1 MYLIGRPFTFRAVIR
16 GVIAFMQEA
25 SISCQNVWKVFGPNP
40 SSVLELTDDSLDK
53 QDILEQTGHVLA
65 VKDVSFDVEPSEIFV
80 VMGLSGSGKST
91 LVRCINRI
99 IEPTSGTILIDGTDV
114 AQMDME
120 ELRELRRHKL
130 SMVFQNFG
138 LLPHR
143 SVEENVGFGLEI
155 RGERGKS
162 KEDKVKNA
170 LELVGLIGW
179 EKSMIHELSGGMQQ
193 RVGLARSLASDP
205 EILLMD
211 EPFSALDPLIRRQ
224 MQDEFINLR
233 DTVSKTVI
241 FITHDLA
248 EALKLGHRI
257 AIMKDGVVVQIGTPM
272 DIVANPADDY
282 VKEFVRDVSRGDVLP
297 ASSIMKRP
305 SVRVREGADL
315 ESVLNDMKSRNT
327 DVSFVTD
334 NYGRMKGVV
343 TAPQAE
349 ASIEDGIQK
358 VDDILQTDFP
368 QASSDTTLNECL
380 PLIAEGEIPL
390 LILDDSRH
398 LLGIIT
404 RKELIEAMQSE
415 SVEISN
421 NEK

>member
-1 MYLIGRPFTFRAVIR
+1 
-16 GVIAFMQEA
+16 MQEA

-53 QDILEQTGHVLA
+53 QGILEQTGHVLA

-114 AQMDME
+114 AQMDIE

-155 RGERGKS
+155 RGEHGKS

-179 EKSMIHELSGGMQQ
+179 EQSMIHELSGGMQQ
-193 RVGLARSLASDP
+193 RVGLARALASDP

-241 FITHDLA
+241 FITHDLT

-315 ESVLNDMKSRNT
+315 ESVLNDMKSRKT
-327 DVSFVTD
+327 DVTFVTD

-349 ASIEDGIQK
+349 ASLEEGIK
-358 VDDILQTDFP
+358 TVDDILDTEFP
-368 QASSDTTLNECL
+368 QASSDTTLSECL
-380 PLIAEGEIPL
+380 PLIAEGDTPL

-404 RKELIEAMQSE
+404 RKDLIEAMQSE
-415 SVEISN
+415 SVELSN

>member
-1 MYLIGRPFTFRAVIR
+1 
-16 GVIAFMQEA
+16 MQEA

-40 SSVLELTDDSLDK
+40 SSVLEISDDNLDK
-53 QDILEQTGHVLA
+53 QEILEQTGHVLA

-91 LVRCINRI
+91 LVRCINRL
-99 IEPTSGTILIDGTDV
+99 IEPTSGKILIDGIDA
-114 AQMDME
+114 AQMKKED
-120 ELRELRRHKL
+120 LRNLRRHKL

-155 RGERGKS
+155 RGEHGKA
-162 KEDKVKNA
+162 KDDKVKNA
-170 LELVGLIGW
+170 LELVGLHGW
-179 EKSMIHELSGGMQQ
+179 EKSLIHELSGGMQQ
-193 RVGLARSLASDP
+193 RVGLARALASDP

-233 DTVSKTVI
+233 DTVRKTVI

-282 VKEFVRDVSRGDVLP
+282 VKEFVRDVSRGEVLP

-305 SVRVREGADL
+305 SVRVREGTEL
-315 ESVLNDMKSRNT
+315 EAVLNDMKNREV
-327 DVSFVTD
+327 DIAFVTD
-334 NYGRMKGVV
+334 NYGRMRGVI

-349 ASIEDGIQK
+349 SSIEEGIK
-358 VDDILQTDFP
+358 TVDEILDTEYP
-368 QASSDTTLNECL
+368 QASSDTTLSECL
-380 PLIAEGEIPL
+380 PLVAEGDIPL
-390 LILDDSRH
+390 LILDDSKH
-398 LLGIIT
+398 LMGIVT
-404 RKELIEAMQSE
+404 RKDIIDAIQTDSG
-415 SVEISN
+415 N
-421 NEK
+421 NEVS

>member
-1 MYLIGRPFTFRAVIR
+1 MEKAT
-16 GVIAFMQEA
+16 
-25 SISCQNVWKVFGPNP
+25 ISCQNVWKVFGPDP
-40 SSVLELTDDSLDK
+40 LSVVNSEDNGLDK
-53 QDILEQTGHVLA
+53 QQILEQTGHVVA
-65 VKDVSFDVEPSEIFV
+65 VKNVSFDIQPNEIFV

-99 IEPTSGTILIDGTDV
+99 IEPTSGSIFIDGADV
-114 AQMDME
+114 SQMNTE

-143 SVEENVGFGLEI
+143 SVEENVSFGLEI
-155 RGERGKS
+155 RGEHGKERS
-162 KEDKVKNA
+162 DKVAHA
-170 LELVGLIGW
+170 LELVGLTGW
-179 EKSMIHELSGGMQQ
+179 EKSLIHELSGGMQQ
-193 RVGLARSLASDP
+193 RVGLARALASDP

-233 DTVSKTVI
+233 DTVSKTVV

-257 AIMKDGVVVQIGTPM
+257 AIMKDGVVVQLGTPM
-272 DIVANPADDY
+272 EIVTNPADDY

-297 ASSIMKRP
+297 ASSIMHRP
-305 SVRVREGADL
+305 LVRVKAGAEL
-315 ESVLNDMKSRNT
+315 ETVLNTMKDRGV
-327 DVSFVTD
+327 DEAFVTD
-334 NYGRMKGVV
+334 ASGRIMGVV

-349 ASIEDGIQK
+349 ASLEEGVKTVDSIIQ
-358 VDDILQTDFP
+358 TEFP
-368 QASSDTTLNECL
+368 LTSSDSTLNECL
-380 PLIAEGEIPL
+380 PLIAEGDIPL
-390 LILDDSRH
+390 LVVDDSKH

-404 RKELIEAMQSE
+404 RKELIEAIQSDSGE
-415 SVEISN
+415 N
-421 NEK
+421 NTVSQGG

>member
-1 MYLIGRPFTFRAVIR
+1 MYLIGRPFIFRAVIR

-349 ASIEDGIQK
+349 ASIEDGLQK

>member
-1 MYLIGRPFTFRAVIR
+1 
-16 GVIAFMQEA
+16 MQEA

-40 SSVLELTDDSLDK
+40 SSVLELSDDNVDK
-53 QDILEQTGHVLA
+53 QEILEQTGHVLA

-99 IEPTSGTILIDGTDV
+99 IEPTSGKILIDGVDV
-114 AQMDME
+114 AQMDKE
-120 ELRELRRHKL
+120 ELRQLRRHKL

-143 SVEENVGFGLEI
+143 SVQENVGFGLEI
-155 RGERGKS
+155 RGEHGKS
-162 KEDKVKNA
+162 RDDKVKNA
-170 LELVGLIGW
+170 LELVGLHGW
-179 EKSMIHELSGGMQQ
+179 GKSLIHELSGGMQQ
-193 RVGLARSLASDP
+193 RVGLARALASDP

-233 DTVSKTVI
+233 DTVRKTVI

-272 DIVANPADDY
+272 DIVTNPADDY
-282 VKEFVRDVSRGDVLP
+282 VKEFVRDVARGDVLP

-305 SVRVREGADL
+305 SVRVREGTDL
-315 ESVLNDMKSRNT
+315 ESVLNDMKSREA
-327 DVSFVTD
+327 DIAFVTD
-334 NYGRMKGVV
+334 NYGRMKGVIN
-343 TAPQAE
+343 APQAE
-349 ASIEDGIQK
+349 ASLEQGIQT
-358 VDDILQTDFP
+358 VDDILDTEFP
-368 QASSDTTLNECL
+368 QASSDTTLSECL
-380 PLIAEGEIPL
+380 PIVAEGDTPL
-390 LILDDSRH
+390 LILDDSKH
-398 LLGIIT
+398 LMGVIT
-404 RKELIEAMQSE
+404 RKDIIDAIQTDSG
-415 SVEISN
+415 N
-421 NEK
+421 NE

>member
-1 MYLIGRPFTFRAVIR
+1 
-16 GVIAFMQEA
+16 MQEA
-25 SISCQNVWKVFGPNP
+25 TISCQNVWKVFGPNP
-40 SSVLELTDDSLDK
+40 SSVLEISDDNLDK
-53 QDILEQTGHVLA
+53 QEILEQTGHVLA

-99 IEPTSGTILIDGTDV
+99 IEPTAGMIFIDGIDV
-114 AQMDME
+114 AQMDTE
-120 ELRELRRHKL
+120 ELRNLRRHKL

-162 KEDKVKNA
+162 KDDKVNDA
-170 LELVGLIGW
+170 LELVGLHGW
-179 EKSMIHELSGGMQQ
+179 GKSLIHELSGGMQQ
-193 RVGLARSLASDP
+193 RVGLARALASDP
-205 EILLMD
+205 EIMLMD

-233 DTVSKTVI
+233 DTVQKTVI

-305 SVRVREGADL
+305 SVRVREGTDL
-315 ESVLNDMKSRNT
+315 ESVLNDMKNREV
-327 DVSFVTD
+327 DFAFVTD

-343 TAPQAE
+343 TTPQAE
-349 ASIEDGIQK
+349 ASLEEGITK
-358 VDDILQTDFP
+358 VDEIIETECP
-368 QASSDTTLNECL
+368 EASSDTSLTECL
-380 PLIAEGEIPL
+380 PLIAEGDIPL
-390 LILDDSRH
+390 CIVDDNKH
-398 LLGIIT
+398 LLGVVT
-404 RKELIEAMQSE
+404 RKDLIDAIQAE
-415 SVEISN
+415 SGN
-421 NEK
+421 NGES

>member
-1 MYLIGRPFTFRAVIR
+1 M
-16 GVIAFMQEA
+16 
-25 SISCQNVWKVFGPNP
+25 
-40 SSVLELTDDSLDK
+40 DK
-53 QDILEQTGHVLA
+53 QEILEQTGHVLA

-99 IEPTSGTILIDGTDV
+99 IEPTAGMIFIDGIDV
-114 AQMDME
+114 AQMDTE
-120 ELRELRRHKL
+120 ELRNLRRHKL

-143 SVEENVGFGLEI
+143 SVDENVGFGLDI
-155 RGERGKS
+155 RGEHGKT
-162 KEDKVKNA
+162 KDDKVKNA

-193 RVGLARSLASDP
+193 RVGLARALASDP
-205 EILLMD
+205 EIMLMD

-305 SVRVREGADL
+305 SVRVREGIDL
-315 ESVLNDMKSRNT
+315 ESVLNDMKNREA
-327 DVSFVTD
+327 DVAFVTD
-334 NYGRMKGVV
+334 TYGIMKGVV

-349 ASIEDGIQK
+349 ASLEEGIK
-358 VDDILQTDFP
+358 TVDDIVDTNFP
-368 QASSDTTLNECL
+368 QASSDTTLSECL
-380 PLIAEGEIPL
+380 PLIAEGDIPL
-390 LILDDSRH
+390 LILDDNRH
-398 LLGIIT
+398 LLGVIT
-404 RKELIEAMQSE
+404 RKAIIDAIQSGNG
-415 SVEISN
+415 EIN
-421 NEK
+421 NA

>member
-1 MYLIGRPFTFRAVIR
+1 
-16 GVIAFMQEA
+16 MQEA

-65 VKDVSFDVEPSEIFV
+65 VKDVSFDVEPNEIFV

-193 RVGLARSLASDP
+193 RVGLARALASDP

-315 ESVLNDMKSRNT
+315 ESVLNDMKSRKT

-349 ASIEDGIQK
+349 ASIEDGLQK

-404 RKELIEAMQSE
+404 RKDLIEAMQSE

>member
-1 MYLIGRPFTFRAVIR
+1 
-16 GVIAFMQEA
+16 MQEA
-25 SISCQNVWKVFGPNP
+25 SISCQNVWKVFGPDP
-40 SSVLELTDDSLDK
+40 SSVLALTDDNLDK
-53 QDILEQTGHVLA
+53 QGILEQTGHVLA
-65 VKDVSFDVEPSEIFV
+65 VKDVSFDVEPNEIFV
-80 VMGLSGSGKST
+80 IMGLSGSGKST

-99 IEPTSGTILIDGTDV
+99 IEPTAGIILIDGTDV
-114 AQMDME
+114 AKMNTE

-143 SVEENVGFGLEI
+143 NVEENVEFGLEI

-162 KEDKVKNA
+162 KDDRVKNT
-170 LELVGLIGW
+170 LELVGLTGW

-193 RVGLARSLASDP
+193 RVGLARALASDP

-282 VKEFVRDVSRGDVLP
+282 VREFVRDVSRGDVLP

-305 SVRVREGADL
+305 SVRVREGTDL
-315 ESVLNDMKSRNT
+315 ESVLNTMKVREA
-327 DVSFVTD
+327 DVAFVTD
-334 NYGRMKGVV
+334 NYGRIKGVV

-349 ASIEDGIQK
+349 ASFEDGIQK

-380 PLIAEGEIPL
+380 PLIAEGDIPL

-404 RKELIEAMQSE
+404 RKDLIDAMQSE
-415 SVEISN
+415 NVEKNN

>member
-1 MYLIGRPFTFRAVIR
+1 
-16 GVIAFMQEA
+16 MQKA
-25 SISCQNVWKVFGPNP
+25 SISCQNVWKVFGSNP
-40 SSVLELTDDSLDK
+40 SSVLELTDENLDK
-53 QDILEQTGHVLA
+53 QAILERTGHVLA
-65 VKDVSFDVEPSEIFV
+65 VKDVSFDVEPNEIFV

-91 LVRCINRI
+91 LVRCINRL
-99 IEPTSGTILIDGTDV
+99 IEPTSGKILIDGIDA
-114 AQMDME
+114 AQMDKE
-120 ELRELRRHKL
+120 ELRDLRRHKL

-155 RGERGKS
+155 RGEHGKS
-162 KEDKVKNA
+162 KDDKVKDA
-170 LELVGLIGW
+170 LELVGLHGW
-179 EKSMIHELSGGMQQ
+179 EKSMIYELSGGMQQ
-193 RVGLARSLASDP
+193 RVGLARALASDP

-233 DTVSKTVI
+233 GTVSKTVV

-282 VKEFVRDVSRGDVLP
+282 VREFVRDVSRGDVLP

-305 SVRVREGADL
+305 TVRVRDGTDL
-315 ESVLNDMKSRNT
+315 ETVLNNMKSKEA
-327 DVSFVTD
+327 DVAFVTD
-334 NYGRMKGVV
+334 TFSRIKGVV

-349 ASIEDGIQK
+349 ASIEDGIKK
-358 VDDILQTDFP
+358 VDDILQTEFP
-368 QASSDTTLNECL
+368 HAGSDTTLNECL
-380 PLIAEGEIPL
+380 PLIAEGDIPL

-398 LLGIIT
+398 LLGIVT
-404 RKELIEAMQSE
+404 RKDIIDAIQVDSG
-415 SVEISN
+415 N
-421 NEK
+421 NEES

>member
-1 MYLIGRPFTFRAVIR
+1 
-16 GVIAFMQEA
+16 MQEA

-40 SSVLELTDDSLDK
+40 SSVLELSEDNLDK
-53 QDILEQTGHVLA
+53 QEILEQTGHVLA
-65 VKDVSFDVEPSEIFV
+65 VRDVSFDVEPNEIFV

-91 LVRCINRI
+91 LVRCINRL
-99 IEPTSGTILIDGTDV
+99 IEPTSGKILIDGIDV
-114 AQMDME
+114 AQMDKE
-120 ELRELRRHKL
+120 ELRQLRRHKL

-143 SVEENVGFGLEI
+143 SVQENVGFGLEI

-162 KEDKVKNA
+162 REEKIKNA
-170 LELVGLIGW
+170 LELVGLHGW
-179 EKSMIHELSGGMQQ
+179 GKSMIHELSGGMQQ
-193 RVGLARSLASDP
+193 RVGLARALASDP
-205 EILLMD
+205 EIMLMD

-233 DTVSKTVI
+233 DTVSKTVV

-297 ASSIMKRP
+297 ASSIMQRP
-305 SVRVREGADL
+305 SVRIREGADL
-315 ESVLNDMKSRNT
+315 ESVLNDMKNREA
-327 DVSFVTD
+327 DVAFVTD
-334 NYGRMKGVV
+334 NFGRMKGIV

-349 ASIEDGIQK
+349 ASLEEGIKK
-358 VDDILQTDFP
+358 VDDILQTEYP
-368 QASSDTTLNECL
+368 QASSDNTLTECL
-380 PLIAEGEIPL
+380 PLIAEGDIPL
-390 LILDDSRH
+390 LILDDNEH
-398 LLGIIT
+398 LLGVIT
-404 RKELIEAMQSE
+404 RKDLIDAIQTE
-415 SVEISN
+415 SGE
-421 NEK
+421 E

>member
-1 MYLIGRPFTFRAVIR
+1 
-16 GVIAFMQEA
+16 MQEA

-65 VKDVSFDVEPSEIFV
+65 VKDVSFDVEPNEIFV

-162 KEDKVKNA
+162 KEDKVKNS

-193 RVGLARSLASDP
+193 RVGLARALASDP

-315 ESVLNDMKSRNT
+315 ESVLNDMKSRKT

-349 ASIEDGIQK
+349 ASIEDGLQK

-404 RKELIEAMQSE
+404 RKDLIEAMQSE

>member
-1 MYLIGRPFTFRAVIR
+1 
-16 GVIAFMQEA
+16 MQEA
-25 SISCQNVWKVFGPNP
+25 SISCRNVWKVFGPNP
-40 SSVLELTDDSLDK
+40 LSVLEISDGNLDK
-53 QDILEQTGHVLA
+53 QEILEQTGHVLA

-99 IEPTSGTILIDGTDV
+99 IEPTAGTILIDGIDV
-114 AQMDME
+114 AQMNTE

-162 KEDKVKNA
+162 KDDKVKNA

-193 RVGLARSLASDP
+193 RVGLARALASDP

-248 EALKLGHRI
+248 EALKLGYRI

-305 SVRVREGADL
+305 SVRVREGIDL
-315 ESVLNDMKSRNT
+315 ESVLNTMKAKEA
-327 DVSFVTD
+327 DVAFVTD

-349 ASIEDGIQK
+349 ASLEEGIK
-358 VDDILQTDFP
+358 TVDDILDTEFP
-368 QASSDTTLNECL
+368 KASSDTTLSECL
-380 PLIAEGEIPL
+380 PLVAEGDIPL
-390 LILDDSRH
+390 LILDDNQH
-398 LLGIIT
+398 LMGTIT
-404 RKELIEAMQSE
+404 RKDLIDAMQPE
-415 SVEISN
+415 NVDKN
-421 NEK
+421 DNEQ

>member
-1 MYLIGRPFTFRAVIR
+1 
-16 GVIAFMQEA
+16 MQEA
-25 SISCQNVWKVFGPNP
+25 SISCNNVWKVFGPNP
-40 SSVLELTDDSLDK
+40 ASVLELSNDSLDK
-53 QDILEQTGHVLA
+53 QEILEQTGHVLA
-65 VKDVSFDVEPSEIFV
+65 VRDVSFEVEPSEIFV

-99 IEPTSGTILIDGTDV
+99 IEPTAGTILIDGVDV
-114 AQMDME
+114 AQMDTE

-155 RGERGKS
+155 RGEHGKS
-162 KEDKVKNA
+162 KDDKIKNA

-193 RVGLARSLASDP
+193 RVGLARALASDS

-233 DTVSKTVI
+233 DTVSKTVV

-257 AIMKDGVVVQIGTPM
+257 AIMKDGIVVQIGTPM
-272 DIVANPADDY
+272 EIVANPADDY

-297 ASSIMKRP
+297 ASSIMRRP
-305 SVRVREGADL
+305 AVRVREGTDL
-315 ESVLNDMKSRNT
+315 ESVLNDMKSREV
-327 DVSFVTD
+327 DIAFVTD

-349 ASIEDGIQK
+349 ASLEEGIK
-358 VDDILQTDFP
+358 TVDNILQTDFP

-380 PLIAEGEIPL
+380 PLIAEGDIPL
-390 LILDDSRH
+390 LVLDDSRH
-398 LLGIIT
+398 LMGIIT
-404 RKELIEAMQSE
+404 RKDMIEAMQSE
-415 SVEISN
+415 NIDKIN
-421 NEK
+421 NSK